1 MVMREMRP
9 HGRRLTLVHRAADD
23 HLQLGGRGKA
33 ELNTVL
39 APAAIPI
46 TFLCN
51 GVALFVRKRSDKRW

>member
-23 HLQLGGRGKA
+23 HLQLGGPGKGGTQHGA
-33 ELNTVL
+33 RS
-39 APAAIPI
+39 AAIPI

-51 GVALFVRKRSDKRW
+51 GVALFVRKNSDKRW